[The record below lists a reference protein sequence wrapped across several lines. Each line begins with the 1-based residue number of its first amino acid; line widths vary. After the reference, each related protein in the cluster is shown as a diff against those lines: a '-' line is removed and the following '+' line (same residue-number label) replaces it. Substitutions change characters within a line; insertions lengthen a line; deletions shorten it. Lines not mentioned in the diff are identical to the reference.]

1 MIYNIFNY
9 PGFLPYNEEREYV
22 RRIEKAKTD
31 DELEHILREMKEK
44 SNAYITDI
52 EQVKMDLKLNKLL
65 EPLIENTKKSSR
77 RS

>member
-31 DELEHILREMKEK
+31 DELEHILHEMKEK